1 MSEVLTVKEGKGS
14 CISQGATRV
23 CLYPA
28 PSSFAQGVTVQFGD
42 CLGLFP
48 PCSQCGLLG
57 EVDDKSKKA
66 IDLVHWGRCCV
77 SCQVLQKG
85 KGEFK
90 KKRKSK
96 NPAEHAIFL
105 KPLISV

>member
-14 CISQGATRV
+14 CIFQGATRV

-28 PSSFAQGVTVQFGD
+28 PSSIAQGVTAQSAS

-48 PCSQCGLLG
+48 TIVGVGSCIM
-57 EVDDKSKKA
+57 A
-66 IDLVHWGRCCV
+66 DLVFLAKYCKKERGNF
-77 SCQVLQKG
+77 LFF
-85 KGEFK
+85 FK
-90 KKRKSK
+90 QRKTK
-96 NPAEHAIFL
+96 NPTEHVTFL

>member
-14 CISQGATRV
+14 YISQGATRM

-28 PSSFAQGVTVQFGD
+28 PSSFAQGVTVEFGD

-85 KGEFK
+85 KGGFK
-90 KKRKSK
+90 KKERVKTLLSM
-96 NPAEHAIFL
+96 PSSL
-105 KPLISV
+105 KP